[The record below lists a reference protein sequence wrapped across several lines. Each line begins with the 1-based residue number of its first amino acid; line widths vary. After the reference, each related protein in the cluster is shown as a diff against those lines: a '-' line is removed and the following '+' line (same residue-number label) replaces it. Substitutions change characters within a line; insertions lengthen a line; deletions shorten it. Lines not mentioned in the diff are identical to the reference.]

1 MRACADNS
9 TVFVRP
15 SHQSRQQ
22 LNKPKSDALLLLE
35 EQEQMQVQD
44 TAQPADANIQQR
56 DREIT
61 QIAKSIAEL
70 AELFQDLS
78 ALVIEQ
84 GTMVDRIDWNVEN
97 MGKDMQAAVEELNTA
112 DRWVGREIERDVS
125 ST

>member
-1 MRACADNS
+1 MPAAIL
-9 TVFVRP
+9 
-15 SHQSRQQ
+15 QSRQQ
-22 LNKPKSDALLLLE
+22 LKKGPSDALLLLE
-35 EQEQMQVQD
+35 EQEQAQAQLQQD
-44 TAQPADANIQQR
+44 PTQADANIQQR

-61 QIAKSIAEL
+61 HIAKSIAEL

-112 DRWVGREIERDVS
+112 NR
-125 ST
+125 